1 LKKISK
7 KNKPPKAPKRK
18 ARKSASKGEVI
29 AAAVAHFDQ
38 GSVSIK
44 PSQPIPVYEVRE
56 RREITERGI
65 GQLLSQARMQWQFA
79 EWERLCQLDLLH
91 IEHHPDR
98 AELALLAGC
107 GALQLGEQEKAAVY
121 LKAAR
126 EWDCDERLMFQLLLS
141 GIHNSLGRYHV
152 VKGNE
157 EKADKM
163 LQLGGVGLGG
173 DGALIT
179 EIRRGK
185 EHTRLGV
192 PKGNRNQ
199 RIQELPA
206 PTVEKKPSEEEN
218 IEEAFSME
226 RAIEEAS
233 RAESPFKEGITSYA
247 QNFEDVMLWRALGHI
262 KNGFYI
268 DIGAQ
273 HPVIDSVSKAFYEK
287 GWRGIHVEAT
297 PAYAK
302 LLRKDRP
309 DEIVIE
315 AAVSDQHGSMS
326 FFEIPETGMSTGD
339 EHIAAMHR
347 EKGFPVREINV
358 PTLTLADILTI
369 TGEREIHWLKIDV
382 EGMEKHVL
390 KGWCHHPNRPWIL
403 VVEATLPL
411 TTTDSHHEWEHYVIG
426 LDYFHAYNDGLSR
439 FYVSRRQSELL
450 RKFNVPPNVFDNF
463 SRKL

>member
-1 LKKISK
+1 LKKVSKAANRPKK
-7 KNKPPKAPKRK
+7 KNS
-18 ARKSASKGEVI
+18 KSSSKGEFL
-29 AAAVAHFDQ
+29 AAAVAPFDR

-44 PSQPIPVYEVRE
+44 PQPVPVYEVRE
-56 RREITERGI
+56 QREVSHQGI

-107 GALQLGEQEKAAVY
+107 AALQLGVQEKAATYV
-121 LKAAR
+121 KAAR
-126 EWDCDERLMFQLLLS
+126 GWGCDERLMFQLLIS
-141 GIHNSLGRYHV
+141 GVHNSMGRYHGL
-152 VKGNE
+152 KGNNQ
-157 EKADKM
+157 KAEKM

-173 DGALIT
+173 DATLIS
-179 EIRRGK
+179 EIRRSK
-185 EHTRLGV
+185 ERSRLGISEKV
-192 PKGNRNQ
+192 SSQ
-199 RIQELPA
+199 RITELLA
-206 PTVEKKPSEEEN
+206 PLPVETSHHDEAQEEE
-218 IEEAFSME
+218 FSME
-226 RAIEEAS
+226 KAIEEAS
-233 RAESPFKEGITSYA
+233 RAESPFQEGITSYA
-247 QNFEDVMLWRALGHI
+247 QNFEDVMLWRALGHV

-302 LLRKDRP
+302 LLREDRP

-315 AAVSDQHGSMS
+315 AAVSDQHGSIK
-326 FFEIPETGMSTGD
+326 FYEIPETGISTGD
-339 EHIAAMHR
+339 AHIAAMHR

-358 PTLTLADILTI
+358 PTLTLADILSI
-369 TGEREIHWLKIDV
+369 AGEREIHWLKIDV

-390 KGWCHHPNRPWIL
+390 EGWGHHPNRPWIL

-426 LDYFHAYNDGLSR
+426 LDYFHAYSDGLSR

-463 SRKL
+463 RLKLQ